1 MTSDHEFIANAQD
14 RIAVLEQLVVGL
26 CRKAGAHEP
35 DIKRW
40 RENVA
45 NWPDVKNPLSQDAQF
60 LVDWA
65 RSLK

>member
-1 MTSDHEFIANAQD
+1 MTSDHEFISNAQD
-14 RIAVLEQLVVGL
+14 RIAVLEQLVMGL

-35 DIKRW
+35 YIKMW

-45 NWPDVKNPLSQDAQF
+45 NWPDVKNPLSTDAQY